1 MSAAHRHTT
10 LHLLFFCG
18 RHLADALKSQYSF
31 LTTRIMRISQLISVL
46 LFYTSVAVLAFY
58 TKMC

>member
-1 MSAAHRHTT
+1 MSAGHRHTT
-10 LHLLFFCG
+10 LRLLFFCC

-31 LTTRIMRISQLISVL
+31 LTTRTMRISRLISL
-46 LFYTSVAVLAFY
+46 LMFYMSVAVLAFY

>member
-1 MSAAHRHTT
+1 MSAGHRHTT
-10 LHLLFFCG
+10 FRLLFFCG

-31 LTTRIMRISQLISVL
+31 LTTRTMRISRLISL
-46 LFYTSVAVLAFY
+46 LMFYMSVAVLAFY